1 MHHQGHVVSLAMMI
15 TGIVMSKKAQLAA
28 MSSKVPVAAKDKSI
42 EMRMRRWV
50 KQSKIDV
57 EVTYMPF
64 ARQIVTALVDRPL
77 VLATDGSAIGRG
89 CMVLMV
95 GVVYKGRA
103 LPLAWV
109 VYKGKKGH
117 APASR
122 HIKVLEKVKP
132 LIPAGAEVILLGHGE
147 YDNTGMV
154 KWVRCHTDWSFVLRT
169 SPHIK
174 VRQGQS
180 C

>member
-1 MHHQGHVVSLAMMI
+1 MI

-28 MSSKVPVAAKDKSI
+28 MSSEVPVAAKDKSI
-42 EMRMRRWV
+42 EMRMRWV
-50 KQSKIDV
+50 KHRKIDL

-64 ARQIVTALVDRPL
+64 ARQIVAALVNAPF
-77 VLATDGSAIGRG
+77 VSAMDGSTIGRG
-89 CMVLMV
+89 CRVLMV
-95 GVVYKGRA
+95 GVVYKRRA

-132 LIPAGAEVILLGHGE
+132 LMPEGAEVILWE
-147 YDNTGMV
+147 TANTTTR
-154 KWVRCHTDWSFVLRT
+154 KWSN
-169 SPHIK
+169 
-174 VRQGQS
+174 G
-180 C
+180 